1 MLFRRETLVKWLTVL
16 ACILCS
22 HELALGQQW
31 PDEHRDP
38 PFNYHADFQL
48 QPYYPLLRSV
58 TDLQHEVPKVLGL
71 QPLDEPVHIFLFER
85 QRTYQTYVKT
95 YFPTVPNRPAL
106 FIKQR
111 GPGMVFARLSNNLAV
126 DLRHETTHAVLHGI
140 LPMVPLWLDEGLGE
154 YFEVP
159 ATNRANQN
167 PHLTD
172 VRKMAHRGIVPRVEE
187 LEKLAELSQMHA
199 EHYRYAWAWVH
210 FMLHGP
216 PEGREILTSY
226 LRDIEA
232 SIPPGQMSS
241 RLRSQFPGLEAAF
254 LKHFTRTQR

>member
-1 MLFRRETLVKWLTVL
+1 MLFRCRTLLTTVIAV
-16 ACILCS
+16 ACLICS
-22 HELALGQQW
+22 HGFALGQRW

-48 QPYYPLLRSV
+48 QPFHSLLRSV
-58 TDLQHEVPKVLGL
+58 TDLQHEVPQLLGL
-71 QPLDEPVHIFLFER
+71 QPLDEPVHVFLFER
-85 QRTYQTYVKT
+85 QRTYQTYVTK

-159 ATNRANQN
+159 ATDRANQN
-167 PHLTD
+167 PHLAE
-172 VRKMAHRGIVPRVEE
+172 VQKLARRGVVPRIED
-187 LEKLAELSQMHA
+187 LEKLAELSQMRA
-199 EHYRYAWAWVH
+199 EHYRDAWAWVH

-216 PEGREILTSY
+216 PEGRKVLVSF
-226 LRDIEA
+226 LRDVES

-241 RLRSQFPGLEAAF
+241 RLRSQLTALDAAF
-254 LKHFTRTQR
+254 LEHFTRTRR